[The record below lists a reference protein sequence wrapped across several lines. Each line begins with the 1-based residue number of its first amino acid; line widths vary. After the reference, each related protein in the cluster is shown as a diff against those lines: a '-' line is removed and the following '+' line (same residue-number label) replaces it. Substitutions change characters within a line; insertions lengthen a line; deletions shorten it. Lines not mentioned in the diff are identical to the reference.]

1 MVQYRKVRRMQEGGV
16 TEDNVGTNP
25 PAGDP
30 PKNRPITTDQ
40 ELMDEVGNLAAGN
53 QGGVPQV
60 NPVLQDSPKEKELL
74 KSEDYTIGTDTKSP
88 FDVYPMA
95 GPTDGESGRSASE
108 VTPTVMP
115 DDRTGAKLFPDFTE
129 GQYQPA
135 KVKTVS
141 GDFDVTAPVASK
153 DLGQVGDI
161 ERVKDNLPDDM
172 KAAQIEDS
180 DAIITDDEIPQGEV
194 SDESLAAAQTE
205 DLDKRATTQFQLSEL
220 MASIEEGKPMPPWA
234 SPAVRKVSA
243 MMQARGMGASSMAA
257 AAMTQAVMESGVVI
271 ASQDA
276 NKYATIQLKN
286 LDNKQKTALQNALTY
301 ASMDRANLN
310 ARLQAAVTNAQVLLT
325 IDTKNLD
332 AQQQT
337 NAINYN
343 ALTQAVFKDAAEENA
358 KEQFNAKNQMQVE
371 QFFAELESQIETA
384 NSNRNAAIEQFN
396 VGQENATSQFNATL
410 RDSRQKFDANM
421 QFAVDQSNVVW
432 RRAINTADTATQ
444 NETNR
449 INTQNLFNASQNALS
464 TIWQAYRDNASWNF
478 QKSENQ
484 LQRLHE
490 LGVMAMEFANTSSL
504 YDKEQKDNMAL
515 AVGQWIANWMADSAP
530 ADEVIDEEEED
541 IVT

>member
-60 NPVLQDSPKEKELL
+60 NPVLQDSPKDKELL
-74 KSEDYTIGTDTKSP
+74 KSEDYTIGTNRFPNFGIDPVP
-88 FDVYPMA
+88 FN
-95 GPTDGESGRSASE
+95 GEDRQLTTLDEGSGVRE
-108 VTPTVMP
+108 KKM
-115 DDRTGAKLFPDFTE
+115 FPDFTE

-234 SPAVRKVSA
+234 SPAIRKVSA

-384 NSNRNAAIEQFN
+384 NSNRNAAVEQFN

-504 YDKEQKDNMAL
+504 YDKQQKDNMAL